1 MSATIKDVAKLAG
14 VSISTASCALN
25 EKGNVSDQ
33 LKDKIFKAAK
43 KLNYH
48 PNAAAKQLKTKKTDN
63 IGVFIYGFSGP
74 VFSEVLEGM
83 NKAAQEEGYNL
94 LVSSGS
100 LSEKIINQRQID
112 GAIIFD
118 SHIKDEVLINYSL
131 SNYPVILL
139 DRDLEG
145 DNISRSIINN
155 QEIVYNFILQMQ
167 KKYQKIAM
175 ITGPNDSY
183 NALGRLEGYKEA
195 LKTKNLQPIIYKGD
209 FTYESGIAIGQKLT
223 KEDLPDLMFCAN
235 DETAI
240 GLMEEMKKQGY
251 KIPEDMAICGFDNIL
266 WTRHVEPQLT
276 TIAINHTEWGHDVA
290 KSLINYLKTSKFLEI
305 GDPKHEVIYRASA

>member
-1 MSATIKDVAKLAG
+1 MSVTIKDVARLAG

-25 EKGNVSDQ
+25 EKGNVSEL
-33 LKDKIFKAAK
+33 LKEKIFKAAK
-43 KLNYH
+43 TLNYH
-48 PNAAAKQLKTKKTDN
+48 PNAAAKQLKTKKTNN

-100 LSEKIINQRQID
+100 LSENIINQRQID

-118 SHIKDEVLINYSL
+118 SHIKDEVIINFSK

-145 DNISRSIINN
+145 DNIFRSIINN
-155 QEIVYNFILQMQ
+155 KDIVYNFILQMQ
-167 KKYQKIAM
+167 TKYQKIAM
-175 ITGPNDSY
+175 VTGPNDSY
-183 NALGRLEGYKEA
+183 NALGRLKGYKEA
-195 LKTKNLQPIIYKGD
+195 LKQNNQKPIVYEGD
-209 FTYESGIAIGQKLT
+209 FTYESGILIGQKLS
-223 KEDLPDLMFCAN
+223 KNQLPDLMFCAN
-235 DETAI
+235 DESAI
-240 GLMEEMKKQGY
+240 GLMEELKRQGY
-251 KIPEDMAICGFDNIL
+251 KIPEDIAICGFDNIL
-266 WTRHVEPQLT
+266 WARHVDPQLT

-290 KSLINYLKTSKFLEI
+290 KSLINYLKTNEFLEI
-305 GDPKHEVIYRASA
+305 GDPKHEVIYRRSA